1 VPQLFAEAQMSYN
14 YPTVVLPNSAYISSI
29 NCTNTGLVIDF
40 NNPEAYQFVNANW
53 TTNNGEGF
61 LLITYSLECNLAQDG
76 YHVYWLVDA
85 LSYDDATQSVTAT
98 AEEVAT
104 ADALG
109 NVSLIWGYTAPANA
123 TTTTPPAVTFSGTPG
138 QGATGSTSTGS
149 TNATLTAPTN
159 ATLTNTTLTNTTLT
173 NTTLTNTTLT
183 TGNVTTITNT
193 TSLYNCTNPPP
204 SYLGLPTAPCG
215 PNFDSTLD
223 AEIGYLDFDNDYA
236 DAIAE
241 YAPGTTN
248 STASRRRAIAAHQVR
263 EFRRNLA
270 LQKRWS
276 LKSVF
281 KSAVSAV
288 SSVATKVVSTVATVA

>member
-1 VPQLFAEAQMSYN
+1 MSYN
-14 YPTVVLPNSAYISSI
+14 YPTVVLPNSAFISSI
-29 NCTNTGLVIDF
+29 NCTNTGLIIDF
-40 NNPEAYQFVNANW
+40 NYPEAYQFVKANW

-104 ADALG
+104 ADVLG

-123 TTTTPPAVTFSGTPG
+123 TSTTPPAVTFSGTPG

-149 TNATLTAPTN
+149 TTATLTAPTSL
-159 ATLTNTTLTNTTLT
+159 TTPTNTTLSP
-173 NTTLTNTTLT
+173 
-183 TGNVTTITNT
+183 GNVTTINNT
-193 TSLYNCTNPPP
+193 TSIYNCTNPPP

-248 STASRRRAIAAHQVR
+248 STSSRRRAIAAHQVR

>member
-1 VPQLFAEAQMSYN
+1 MSYN

-40 NNPEAYQFVNANW
+40 NNAEAYQFVKANW
-53 TTNNGEGF
+53 TTNNGAGF

-123 TTTTPPAVTFSGTPG
+123 TTTTPPAVTFSGVPG

-159 ATLTNTTLTNTTLT
+159 GTLTNTTVG
-173 NTTLTNTTLT
+173 
-183 TGNVTTITNT
+183 TGNVTTISNT

-215 PNFDSTLD
+215 PTFDSTLD

-248 STASRRRAIAAHQVR
+248 STIARRRAIAAYQVR
-263 EFRRNLA
+263 QFRRNIA